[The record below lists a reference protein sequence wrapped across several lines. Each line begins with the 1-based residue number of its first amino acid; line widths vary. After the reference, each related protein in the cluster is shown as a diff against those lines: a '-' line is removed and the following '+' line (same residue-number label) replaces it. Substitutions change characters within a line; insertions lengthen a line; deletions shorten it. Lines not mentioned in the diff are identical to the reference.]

1 MRHRNSQRKLNRSPS
16 HRRALFVNLACALI
30 EHERIRTT
38 EAKAKALRP
47 IVEKLITKA
56 KRTHVRGAGD
66 SEAIAAGVHQRRLV
80 GRTIRDRA
88 LLRKLFD
95 EIGPRYVDRPG
106 GYTRIIKLGRRL
118 GDNAPEAFIELD
130 RD

>member
-56 KRTHVRGAGD
+56 KRTHVRGAAD

-95 EIGPRYVDRPG
+95 EIGPRYADRPG
-106 GYTRIIKLGRRL
+106 GYTRIVKLGCRL
-118 GDNAPEAFIELD
+118 GDNAPEAFIELV

>member
-1 MRHRNSQRKLNRSPS
+1 MRHRKSHRKLNRSPS
-16 HRRALFVNLACALI
+16 HRRALLVNMASALI

-47 IVEKLITKA
+47 VVEKLITKA
-56 KRTHVRGAGD
+56 KRTHVRGSAD
-66 SEAIAAGVHQRRLV
+66 ADAVAAGVHQRRLV
-80 GRTIRDRA
+80 ARTIADRA

-118 GDNAPEAFIELD
+118 GDNAPEAFIELV